1 MRAIY
6 SRAAQFKRGNLS
18 CKLYYVTTGKWE
30 NDQSLIGR
38 SETVTADLKNTD
50 LFSDVDFY
58 PIGKAEIQKLYA
70 QAKNAIAR
78 EFVFQNRTV
87 VSAMSG
93 VADAYLGLIPA
104 AEALKILTDE
114 DGEIVK
120 SIFYDNVRDW
130 QNFND
135 VNDEIRRTLE
145 SPDATRF
152 ALMNNGITIIAR
164 HLQPTGNT
172 FHIEDFQIVN
182 GWIPRRLRSD
192 HCVLRRR
199 YNHIQGLPIPFPQQI
214 PCGRSILGAV
224 SQKARDRSIELI
236 QEPG

>member
-1 MRAIY
+1 
-6 SRAAQFKRGNLS
+6 
-18 CKLYYVTTGKWE
+18 
-30 NDQSLIGR
+30 
-38 SETVTADLKNTD
+38 
-50 LFSDVDFY
+50 
-58 PIGKAEIQKLYA
+58 
-70 QAKNAIAR
+70 
-78 EFVFQNRTV
+78 
-87 VSAMSG
+87 MSG

-145 SPDATRF
+145 STDATRF

-182 GWIPRRLRSD
+182 GCQTSHVLFEVAREHAISDSVMIPLRLIATQDEDVMNAIIRATNRQTEVKEEHFFAITEFPRQLEAYFSAFPEPSG
-192 HCVLRRR
+192 CITNAACASTTAPLSRRR
-199 YNHIQGLPIPFPQQI
+199 E
-214 PCGRSILGAV
+214 S
-224 SQKARDRSIELI
+224 
-236 QEPG
+236 